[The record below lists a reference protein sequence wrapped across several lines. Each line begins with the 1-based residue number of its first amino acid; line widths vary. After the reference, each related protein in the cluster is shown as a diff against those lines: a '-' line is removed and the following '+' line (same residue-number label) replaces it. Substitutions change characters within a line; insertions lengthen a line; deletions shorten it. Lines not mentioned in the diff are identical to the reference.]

1 MNRQEFTQT
10 NSYPLSTQTM
20 SLLQD
25 SITAVAELSRI
36 GGENYILSGCVQTGN
51 SVTSGTIVIK
61 GEPMPFEGGTAISTI
76 TIIETEE
83 TVLANGISYPK
94 ARIKRYAKFASGTGT
109 TYLPWANFK
118 HLPTNQQLEASKAAI
133 TYVDEE
139 IKKIAAYNVPQGAIV
154 MWSGSVTKLP
164 AGWVLCNGLNGS
176 PNLTGKFIVGYSPND
191 SDYNGIGK
199 MGGAAMTTL
208 SPEQM
213 PAHKHI
219 GSLQTWDQDRV
230 FNHFGCRKIIE
241 GGVEM
246 VRGKWEFPMY
256 QGYTSTEGGS
266 KEHENRPPYYVLAY
280 IMKL

>member
-61 GEPMPFEGGTAISTI
+61 GEPMPFEGGAVIPTI

-83 TVLANGISYPK
+83 TILANGVSYPK
-94 ARIKRYAKFASGTGT
+94 ARIKRYAKFASGTGP

-118 HLPTNQQLEASKAAI
+118 PLSTNQQLEATKAAI

-139 IKKIAAYNVPQGAIV
+139 IKKIAAYNVPRGAIV
-154 MWSGSVTKLP
+154 MWSGSVTQLP
-164 AGWVLCNGLNGS
+164 TGWVLCNGLNGS
-176 PNLTGKFIVGYSPND
+176 PNLQGKFIVGYNPND
-191 SDYNGIGK
+191 PEYNGIGNT
-199 MGGAAMTTL
+199 GGSDYVTL
-208 SPEQM
+208 GIDQM
-213 PAHKHI
+213 PAHNHI
-219 GSLQTWDQDRV
+219 DSLQTLDPDRV
-230 FNHFGCRKIIE
+230 FNHFSYRTLD

-246 VRGKWEFPMY
+246 LRGKWQHDRMY
-256 QGYTSTEGGS
+256 QGYTSTSGGS
-266 KEHENRPPYYVLAY
+266 QPHENRPPYYVLAF
-280 IMKL
+280 IIKL